1 MTVPIFCPDGCVLWL
16 RMGFYIYPDTQRP
29 MVRAAWP
36 AWRMLG
42 RVYLIPHVLQHVHI
56 LPEGFSGSL
65 EWINVGEQILHG
77 LHSLKRER
85 GGKKH
90 EVGCGWGRRQVKYG
104 SSLMTATVQEVLL
117 AIPRPLLK
125 YTQKPINGSWIN
137 SALSSQTA
145 WVGRRQ
151 PCVWMY
157 SVTRS
162 HSLWSTACALVG
174 ATGDQQRSYDW
185 ICFFKNPHLG
195 IGFLFL

>member
-1 MTVPIFCPDGCVLWL
+1 
-16 RMGFYIYPDTQRP
+16 

-56 LPEGFSGSL
+56 LPEGFGGSL
-65 EWINVGEQILHG
+65 ECINVDEQILHG
-77 LHSLKRER
+77 LHRLKRER

-90 EVGCGWGRRQVKYG
+90 EVGCGWGRRQVKCG
-104 SSLMTATVQEVLL
+104 SSLMTAMVQEVLL
-117 AIPRPLLK
+117 AILGPSLE
-125 YTQKPINGSWIN
+125 YTQKPTNDRWIN

-145 WVGRRQ
+145 SVGRRW
-151 PCVWMY
+151 PCIWMF

-162 HSLWSTACALVG
+162 LSLWSTACPLVG

-185 ICFFKNPHLG
+185 IYFFFNPLLR
-195 IGFLFL
+195 IGFFF